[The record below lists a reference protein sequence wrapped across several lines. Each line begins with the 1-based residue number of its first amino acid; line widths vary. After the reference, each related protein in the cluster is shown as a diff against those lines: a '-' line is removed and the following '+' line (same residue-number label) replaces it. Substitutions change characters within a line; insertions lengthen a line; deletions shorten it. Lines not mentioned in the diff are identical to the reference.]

1 MQNELDRFGSDR
13 SGRSP
18 HGPKDERVHGAVS
31 FRCMYYP
38 VRLCREQLLLA
49 WQCRRSVLGT
59 CRLADAAGLQREG
72 LSCRTQDG
80 FVAEH
85 SAFYSCTQETDGTV
99 DVPGI
104 AKSIRRRNRSLPAAD
119 VFHGSRGE
127 VSGTLSCMQLVGHTF
142 AQNCQHCVRGGGC
155 RCTRARSG
163 SWRWRR
169 EATRY
174 RNGASRARGRARLHV
189 H

>member
-1 MQNELDRFGSDR
+1 MPQDIRLRRAVLFCCR
-13 SGRSP
+13 S
-18 HGPKDERVHGAVS
+18 
-31 FRCMYYP
+31 YL
-38 VRLCREQLLLA
+38 VRRCREQLLLA
-49 WQCRRSVLGT
+49 WQSRCSVLGT
-59 CRLADAAGLQREG
+59 CRQADAAGLQREG

-85 SAFYSCTQETDGTV
+85 SALYSCTQETDGTV

-104 AKSIRRRNRSLPAAD
+104 AKSIRRRTRSLPAAD

-127 VSGTLSCMQLVGHTF
+127 VSGTLSCMQLVCHTLS
-142 AQNCQHCVRGGGC
+142 QNCQYCVRGGGC

-163 SWRWRR
+163 SRRWRR
-169 EATRY
+169 EGTRY